1 MCKPDSPHAVSLG
14 NELRTAMMLKLGSRI
29 GLVDL
34 EQIDGDGSTL
44 LGCFDYRTED
54 LTSL

>member
-44 LGCFDYRTED
+44 LGCFDNRTED